1 MHIVNAIL
9 RRARV
14 KRQRSLNGNAG
25 IVRTMLRG
33 VRQYLVGSAVLAA
46 LAVVA
51 GCSHYMFAEREPW
64 RHDAELACL
73 NSGAVPESAGRVRIS
88 AISGPGICGM
98 DYPIK
103 VTELGQS
110 APLGYT
116 DEPLRPPGGIPNASM
131 PPQFSAVQSKPLP
144 PPQAQAP
151 YPPPGQQP
159 YGAAPYGQPPYGAQ
173 NTHSAQPY
181 GARPYGSQPYGQ
193 APAPYPPQ
201 QSNQPPYGQQQYG
214 TPRYGEPQYASPSYR
229 PYGGAPPP
237 GPQAGAPISLAPPGV
252 APDEEEI
259 EESEPQPDSGAPNYG
274 APTYRAPNALPPAQ
288 APAANEPI
296 PPLGPPAVTGSVG
309 PVAVRP
315 AATLACPLVAE
326 LDKWI
331 GEAVQPAALRWFGQ
345 PVVEIKQ
352 ISAYS
357 CRGMNGNPNA
367 HISEHA
373 FGNALDIAEFDLA
386 DGRKVSVQ
394 HGWHGTPE
402 EQGFL
407 HDVQGA
413 ACRDFTTVL
422 APGANVYHYNHIH
435 VDLMRRARR
444 PVICEPGAVSGEVV
458 AARARAHYA
467 AQHGEPRYT
476 GSIGKTHAPHPL
488 GYTGDD
494 RLPEAVP
501 GED

>member
-1 MHIVNAIL
+1 M
-9 RRARV
+9 
-14 KRQRSLNGNAG
+14 S
-25 IVRTMLRG
+25 RG
-33 VRQYLVGSAVLAA
+33 VRQYLVGSALLAA
-46 LAVVA
+46 LAAVA
-51 GCSHYMFAEREPW
+51 GCGHYMYAEREPW

-73 NSGAVPESAGRVRIS
+73 NSGAVPETPGRVRIS
-88 AISGPGICGM
+88 AIGGPGICGM

-103 VTELGQS
+103 VTELGTS
-110 APLGYT
+110 GAFGYT
-116 DEPLRPPGGIPNASM
+116 DEPLRPPGAIPNGGV
-131 PPQFSAVQSKPLP
+131 PPQFSTIQSNPLP

-151 YPPPGQQP
+151 YPPPNQQP
-159 YGAAPYGQPPYGAQ
+159 YGAAPYEQPRYGA
-173 NTHSAQPY
+173 
-181 GARPYGSQPYGQ
+181 QPYGQ
-193 APAPYPPQ
+193 APSPYPPQ
-201 QSNQPPYGQQQYG
+201 QSSAAPYGQQQYG
-214 TPRYGEPQYASPSYR
+214 APRYGEPQYASPSYR

-237 GPQAGAPISLAPPGV
+237 GPQAGAPMSLSPPG
-252 APDEEEI
+252 APDEAEI
-259 EESEPQPDSGAPNYG
+259 EENEQEQPYSGAPNYG
-274 APTYRAPNALPPAQ
+274 APRYGAPNYGSGNHGAPNAPPPAQ
-288 APAANEPI
+288 SPRGNQPL
-296 PPLGPPAVTGSVG
+296 PPLGPPVVTGSAG

-331 GEAVQPAALRWFGQ
+331 GEAVQPAALKWFRQ

-386 DGRKVSVQ
+386 DGQKVSVQ
-394 HGWHGTPE
+394 HGWHGSPE

-407 HDVQGA
+407 RDVQGA
-413 ACRDFTTVL
+413 ACQDFTTVL

-435 VDLMRRARR
+435 VDLMRRGSRR
-444 PVICEPGAVSGEVV
+444 VICEPGAIPGEVV

-467 AQHGEPRYT
+467 AQHGEPRFT
-476 GSIGKTHAPHPL
+476 GSIKGKAHHPL
-488 GYTGDD
+488 GYVGDD
-494 RLPEAVP
+494 HLPEAVP